1 MTGGPHRL
9 PGKPGHLREP
19 NRPKL
24 RPFSGGSRNCPVC
37 GHPATAVNY
46 RCARHASPC
55 GDPRPHLHD
64 ECSECGVGWVT
75 KTYENR
81 SLWQKLE
88 PEPLFIVLIAAM
100 GIAMFAGL
108 VAKYWW

>member
-1 MTGGPHRL
+1 
-9 PGKPGHLREP
+9 
-19 NRPKL
+19 
-24 RPFSGGSRNCPVC
+24 
-37 GHPATAVNY
+37 
-46 RCARHASPC
+46 
-55 GDPRPHLHD
+55 
-64 ECSECGVGWVT
+64 VGWVT